1 MVQILRIVNL
11 CFNFV
16 VCIIPVY
23 RKNQHKVSWKEKIE
37 VIEAM
42 WLGLKV

>member
-16 VCIIPVY
+16 VVLFQFVE
-23 RKNQHKVSWKEKIE
+23 RNNTK
-37 VIEAM
+37 
-42 WLGLKV
+42 LGGKKK

>member
-16 VCIIPVY
+16 VVLFQFIE
-23 RKNQHKVSWKEKIE
+23 RNNTKLGGKKNVARSK
-37 VIEAM
+37 
-42 WLGLKV
+42 GLNQNI